1 MLQKHSSNTQGL
13 LSEADERM
21 LQREIDELH
30 ERKAYDLEFR
40 KKFNQELNTT
50 PKDFNIPAI

>member
-1 MLQKHSSNTQGL
+1 VL

-40 KKFNQELNTT
+40 KKFNHELNTT